1 MSQSP
6 FLERLQDSVLVG
18 DGGMGTLLY
27 SQGVAVDSCFE
38 GLNLSHPELVLSA
51 HQAYAAA
58 GAQLLETNTFT
69 ANALHLAST
78 GLAEQVRQVN
88 EAGARLARRAA
99 GTSGD
104 CFVAGAVGPLG
115 GRDHGE
121 QVDDDEQR
129 ALFREQMTG
138 LVDGGV
144 DLLLLET
151 FASLAELTLALEV
164 GREFGLPLVAQMAFF
179 AEGRTRE
186 GLSGDQV
193 VAALQDK
200 ADVVGANCGAGPH
213 EMLQVVKQ
221 MAEVVVLPLSAF
233 ANSGFPQYV
242 NGRHIYLATPEYFAR
257 RGQEMVV
264 AGAVLVGG
272 CCGTTPQHIQALSRS
287 LQGTKPCKPATA
299 TPLAV
304 ASAQAVT
311 DKSSR
316 VEVRSPISPLLSS
329 EPPQLPI
336 TVELDPP
343 RGLDCTE
350 IIERAR
356 LLAESGVDAINLAEN
371 PLARIRMGNLALAAK
386 IQDATGLPVIAHVTC
401 RDRNLIGLHSDL
413 MGAHLLGLR
422 HILAVTGDPVSVG
435 ETSGA
440 TSVFD
445 LNSVGLLELLSA
457 LNSGRNMLGAVLG
470 EGTQFCLGAAFNPNV
485 THLAGQVN
493 KLHKKISA
501 GAQFFQ
507 TQPVYSLQILNRM
520 AEALVD
526 VEAPVLL
533 GLLPLVSE
541 RNAEFLHN
549 EVPGITLPDAVRK
562 RMRGTSGATGVAAGM
577 AIAEE
582 LVRASAKKAQ
592 GYYIMPPFGKVDLAL
607 QLIEVIRSVVR

>member
-1 MSQSP
+1 MSCSP
-6 FLERLQDSVLVG
+6 FLERLQQSVLVG

-38 GLNLSHPELVLSA
+38 SLNLSHPEQVLSV

-69 ANALHLAST
+69 ANALRLAPA
-78 GLAEQVRQVN
+78 GLTDQVRQVN
-88 EAGARLARRAA
+88 EAGARLARQAA
-99 GTSGD
+99 GKTGD

-115 GRDHGE
+115 GRDRGE
-121 QVDDDEQR
+121 QVDPDEQR
-129 ALFREQMTG
+129 ALFRDQMTG

-164 GREFGLPLVAQMAFF
+164 GREFDLPLVAQMAFF

-193 VAALQDK
+193 VAALQGK

-213 EMLQVVKQ
+213 EMLAVVKQ
-221 MAEVVVLPLSAF
+221 MAAATAMPLSAF

-242 NGRHIYLATPEYFAR
+242 NGRHIYLATPEYFAE
-257 RGQEMVV
+257 RGQEMVA
-264 AGAVLVGG
+264 AGATLVGG
-272 CCGTTPQHIQALSRS
+272 CCGTTPQHIESLSR
-287 LQGTKPCKPATA
+287 LLKGAKPRQFVVGGKKQVATA
-299 TPLAV
+299 PRVREAV
-304 ASAQAVT
+304 
-311 DKSSR
+311 R
-316 VEVRSPISPLLSS
+316 VESCRPQSPLLAAS
-329 EPPQLPI
+329 PARLPI

-350 IIERAR
+350 TIERAR
-356 LLAESGVDAINLAEN
+356 LLAQSGVDAINLAEN

-386 IQDATGLPVIAHVTC
+386 IQDATGVPVIAHVTC

-435 ETSGA
+435 EASGA

-457 LNSGRNMLGAVLG
+457 LNQGRNMLGADLG

-485 THLAGQVN
+485 SRLDGQVN
-493 KLHKKISA
+493 KLRKKISA

-507 TQPVYSLQILNRM
+507 TQPVYSLEILERM
-520 AEALVD
+520 GTALTD
-526 VEAPVLL
+526 VTTPVLL
-533 GLLPLVSE
+533 GILPLVSE

-549 EVPGITLPDAVRK
+549 EVPGIVLPDEVRK
-562 RMRGTSGATGVAAGM
+562 RMRGTSGAAGVAAGM

-582 LVRASAKKAQ
+582 MVKIAAKNTQ

-607 QLIEVIRSVVR
+607 QLIEVIRSTTP